1 MSPSHAHYRPP
12 DHSKGDESTIGGYAA
27 VHDRPA
33 AFEGSDGFSYSVELM
48 TEQTGDAAAPW
59 GAFILFV
66 KWARLGAQSPEGHLE
81 SEYLVRGASDAE
93 VKHAIGAMP
102 LENVKALLERLIAER
117 HGAASTRRWW
127 DAMRD
132 DGSEGADA

>member
-48 TEQTGDAAAPW
+48 TEQTGDAVAPW

-81 SEYLVRGASDAE
+81 SEYLVRGASEAE
-93 VKHAIGAMP
+93 DQHAIGEMP
-102 LENVKALLERLIAER
+102 LEDVKALLERLIAER
-117 HGAASTRRWW
+117 HGESPTRRWW

>member
-1 MSPSHAHYRPP
+1 
-12 DHSKGDESTIGGYAA
+12 
-27 VHDRPA
+27 
-33 AFEGSDGFSYSVELM
+33 
-48 TEQTGDAAAPW
+48 
-59 GAFILFV
+59 
-66 KWARLGAQSPEGHLE
+66 
-81 SEYLVRGASDAE
+81 VRGASDAE

-117 HGAASTRRWW
+117 HGAAPTRRWW

>member
-48 TEQTGDAAAPW
+48 TEETGDDTAPW
-59 GAFILFV
+59 AAFFLFV
-66 KWARLGAQSPEGHLE
+66 KWARLGAQTPEGHLE
-81 SEYLVRGASDAE
+81 SEYLVSGQSETEARRALGSTPLDDVRG
-93 VKHAIGAMP
+93 V
-102 LENVKALLERLIAER
+102 LERLITER
-117 HGAASTRRWW
+117 IGGQPARRWW

-132 DGSEGADA
+132 EGAET

>member
-1 MSPSHAHYRPP
+1 
-12 DHSKGDESTIGGYAA
+12 

-48 TEQTGDAAAPW
+48 SEETGDADAPW
-59 GAFILFV
+59 ASFILFV

-81 SEYLVRGASDAE
+81 SEYLVRGESEAD
-93 VKHAIGAMP
+93 VRHAIGQMP
-102 LENVKALLERLIAER
+102 LEDVKALLEHLIAER
-117 HGAASTRRWW
+117 TAGAPSRPWW

-132 DGSEGADA
+132 DDDSEGAGA